1 MRNGTKIGLILIAL
15 AWLAGSTGVSVYALK
30 AAMRSNGQRY
40 ETGEPM
46 RHVVPS
52 GYRIVSADI

>member
-15 AWLAGSTGVSVYALK
+15 AWLAGSTGVSIFALK
-30 AAMRSNGQRY
+30 AALRSKGQGY

-52 GYRIVSADI
+52 AYRAASADI